1 MSKVN
6 MRVHLFL
13 STNLYTYLSYFSVTV
28 KYKPCE
34 SKYYILCHSDSSDV
48 LGQSFNSASVER
60 FTTIQLSPNA

>member
-1 MSKVN
+1 MSKEN

-48 LGQSFNSASVER
+48 LGSASVER

>member
-1 MSKVN
+1 MSKEN

-48 LGQSFNSASVER
+48 LGQSGSASVER